1 MGFWNSFADIFWWF
15 FWIFA
20 FTAYLFVL
28 FTIIADLF
36 RDPKLNGWA
45 KAAWIILLIF
55 VPFLTALV
63 YLIARGNGMAERQG
77 ARREQVREDSDE
89 YIRSVSFSSP
99 ADEIAKAKALADQGV
114 ITNGEYEAIKNKA
127 LGAKF

>member
-1 MGFWNSFADIFWWF
+1 MGFWNSFGDVFWWF

-28 FTIIADLF
+28 FSIIADLF
-36 RDPKLNGWA
+36 RDSTLNGWG

-63 YLIARGNGMAERQG
+63 YLIARGKGMAERQG
-77 ARREQVREDSDE
+77 ARHEHVQEDSDE
-89 YIRSVSFSSP
+89 YIRSVSFSNP

-114 ITNGEYEAIKNKA
+114 ITNGEFEAIKNKA

>member
-1 MGFWNSFADIFWWF
+1 MGFWNSFGDVFWWF

-28 FTIIADLF
+28 FAIIADLF
-36 RDPKLNGWA
+36 RDSTLNGWG

-63 YLIARGNGMAERQG
+63 YLIARGKGMAERQG
-77 ARREQVREDSDE
+77 ARHQQVQEDSDE
-89 YIRSVSFSSP
+89 YIRSVSFSNP

-114 ITNGEYEAIKNKA
+114 ITNGEFEAIKNKA